1 MLSILSYITLLSAA
15 PLDLI
20 LGFGDHF
27 GILGLC
33 EMGKKGIEGGTTTPG
48 HCSGWRCGG
57 LEVLVA
63 FAPSLWV
70 LLDKSPRGAAGWL
83 QITAYCKRLQV
94 LCLGLPY
101 AVPHRR
107 SPPSVGLA
115 AVTQHPG
122 TPPLSRLAAKANLDG
137 GRILADPLS
146 QF

>member
-1 MLSILSYITLLSAA
+1 M
-15 PLDLI
+15 
-20 LGFGDHF
+20 
-27 GILGLC
+27 
-33 EMGKKGIEGGTTTPG
+33 
-48 HCSGWRCGG
+48 
-57 LEVLVA
+57 A

-70 LLDKSPRGAAGWL
+70 RLDKSPRGAAGWL
-83 QITAYCKRLQV
+83 QITAYCKGLQA
-94 LCLGLPY
+94 LWRGLGLPY